1 MTDATAKPKTTLRDR
16 LAVLLAGTLG
26 IFVLYTSFFGA
37 FESLIQR
44 SVFVSVIGVLGFVM
58 FPLGAG
64 KPWRRWGLVLDVV
77 LATVLVAS
85 CVYIVVHFER
95 IMTELPWAQ
104 PHEIALGGA
113 AVVIVLELSRRV
125 TSSLLFPCIVL
136 LSLAY
141 ALFGQWIPGD
151 FGHRGFDMAY
161 LTEVVYLSDR
171 GLWGLLVNVASTT
184 LAAFVLFGAMLL
196 HTGAGQTFYDLSARA
211 GGKATGG
218 AAKIATI
225 ASGLFGSINGST
237 VANVATTGNFTIPL
251 MKRLR
256 YPNSFAG
263 GVEAVA
269 STGGQLAPPIMGTA
283 AFVMAELVNIN
294 YWEIAL
300 AAVLPA
306 FLFYLS
312 VLTTVH
318 HVAKRRN
325 LGQVDTKDLPDWR
338 QALNWQRMAPI
349 IAAIL
354 GLALGIIQGRS
365 IALTA
370 CYGMIGM
377 MGTSVVVQ
385 VLAGPG
391 WRGAAGI
398 LWRSLVDGGRGV
410 VTVGVLLVAAQVFVG
425 VLNLTGFGVAATTMI
440 LQGSGGEVFAVAA
453 IMAVVCLIAGMGLPT
468 SAAYVLVAA
477 VFAPALIQQ
486 GLEPL
491 VVHFFVLYY
500 ATLSVITPPV
510 CVGVFVA
517 AAIAK
522 APWIDVAG
530 QSVRLAATV
539 YVLPML
545 FLIYPGMLGQGGLE
559 EVGLAA
565 LTGVLFCL
573 SVASLL
579 AGRAVFGLHTYSA
592 ILWLIPAGLALAPD
606 WTATLA
612 ALGVFALFELGGRAL
627 TRRPA
632 LGTDR

>member
-1 MTDATAKPKTTLRDR
+1 MTDATETPKTLRDR
-16 LAVLLAGTLG
+16 LALILAGGLG
-26 IFVLYTSFFGA
+26 LFVLYTSFFGA

-44 SVFVSVIGVLGFVM
+44 SIFVSVIGVLGFVM

-64 KPWRRWGLVLDVV
+64 KRWRPLGLALDF
-77 LATVLVAS
+77 LMAAVLVAA
-85 CVYIVVHFER
+85 CVYIVVNFDR

-104 PHEIALGGA
+104 PHEMALGGA
-113 AVVIVLELSRRV
+113 AVLIVLELSRRV
-125 TSSLLFPCIVL
+125 TKSLLFPCIVL

-141 ALFGQWIPGD
+141 ALLGHWIPGD
-151 FGHRGFDMAY
+151 FGHRGFDIGY

-263 GVEAVA
+263 AVEAVA

-312 VLTTVH
+312 VLMTVH
-318 HVAKRRN
+318 HVAKRRS
-325 LGQVDTKDLPDWR
+325 LGQVDAEELPDWR
-338 QALNWQRMAPI
+338 QALNWHRMAPI

-354 GLALGIIQGRS
+354 GLALGIVQGRS

-377 MGTSVVVQ
+377 MGTSIAVQ
-385 VLAGPG
+385 LITGRG
-391 WRGAAGI
+391 WRGAAQI

-440 LQGSGGEVFAVAA
+440 LQGAGGEIFAVAA

-522 APWIDVAG
+522 APWVEVAG
-530 QSVRLAATV
+530 QAVRLAATV

-545 FLIYPGMLGQGGLE
+545 FLIYPGMLAQGGIE
-559 EVGLAA
+559 EIVLAA

-573 SVASLL
+573 SAASLL
-579 AGRAVFGLHTYSA
+579 SGRAVLGMGPYSA
-592 ILWLIPAGLALAPD
+592 PLWLLPAGLALVPE
-606 WTATLA
+606 WSTTLA
-612 ALGVFALFELGGRAL
+612 ALGVFAVFELGGRMMA
-627 TRRPA
+627 RR
-632 LGTDR
+632 LVVGTDR

>member
-1 MTDATAKPKTTLRDR
+1 MTDATVKPTTPRDR
-16 LAVLLAGTLG
+16 LILMLAGGLG
-26 IFVLYTSFFGA
+26 IFVFYTSFFGS

-44 SVFVSVIGVLGFVM
+44 SIFVSVIGVLGFAM

-64 KPWRRWGLVLDVV
+64 KPWRRWGLALDVV
-77 LATVLVAS
+77 LAGILVSA
-85 CVYIVVHFER
+85 CVYIVFHFDR

-104 PHEIALGGA
+104 PHEIALGGS

-125 TSSLLFPCIVL
+125 TKSFLFPCIVL

-141 ALFGQWIPGD
+141 ALLGQWIPGS
-151 FGHRGFDMAY
+151 FGHRGFDLAY

-263 GVEAVA
+263 AVEAVA

-318 HVAKRRN
+318 HVAKRKS
-325 LGQVDTKDLPDWR
+325 LGQVDAEDLPDWR
-338 QALNWQRMAPI
+338 DALNWRRMAPI
-349 IAAIL
+349 IAAII
-354 GLALGIIQGRS
+354 GLALGIFQGRS

-377 MGTSVVVQ
+377 MATSIAVQ
-385 VLAGPG
+385 VVADQG
-391 WRGAAGI
+391 WRGAAAI

-425 VLNLTGFGVAATTMI
+425 VLNLTGFGVAATSMI
-440 LQGSGGEVFAVAA
+440 LQGAGGEVFAVAA

-486 GLEPL
+486 GLDPL

-510 CVGVFVA
+510 CVGVFIA

-522 APWIDVAG
+522 APW
-530 QSVRLAATV
+530 
-539 YVLPML
+539 
-545 FLIYPGMLGQGGLE
+545 
-559 EVGLAA
+559 
-565 LTGVLFCL
+565 
-573 SVASLL
+573 
-579 AGRAVFGLHTYSA
+579 GR
-592 ILWLIPAGLALAPD
+592 
-606 WTATLA
+606 
-612 ALGVFALFELGGRAL
+612 GGRPGGAIG
-627 TRRPA
+627 RKRSMFC
-632 LGTDR
+632 RCCS